1 MGPVSGGTNI
11 TIIGTNIGTGSTH
24 QVSVGRKNCEIT
36 KVVLNSIECTTPPG
50 DSGTGYGTTELL
62 EVFVDNWSLQLA
74 GFQYVADPTF
84 ETIHPDFTF
93 IA

>member
-11 TIIGTNIGTGSTH
+11 TIMGTNIGTGSTH
-24 QVSVGRKNCEIT
+24 QVSIGRKNCEIT

-50 DSGTGYGTTELL
+50 DSVIGDGTVVLV
-62 EVFVDNWSLQLA
+62 EVFVDNWSFQLA
-74 GFQYVADPTF
+74 GFQYVADPMF